1 MTGASERD
9 GYTIVP
15 DFLKLDARLTVQ
27 SEAVYQALLMHVDR
41 RTRTCFPGRATIA
54 RVARV
59 SRKTVERTL
68 PLLAA
73 LGYITIEHRQNGDQ
87 LLSNLYTL
95 HVVAP
100 NDRPIG
106 TRDPSDSQ
114 TLGSDSQ
121 TPGGSDSQTP
131 GGIDSQTR
139 GSDSETREV
148 ATGRR
153 PNQNHKN
160 QIHDVQRRAK
170 DESADDDAGAP
181 APKARR
187 SAAPYSES
195 FEHWWASYPRREGK
209 RDAFKAFEHLRK
221 NGDLPEL
228 DELIERT
235 QRYAATRTDPRYT
248 KLPAGWLREGRYDD
262 DLTSAPAAKQSE
274 GARQMSSWLESRG
287 SSLAEYEQRKGE
299 PGWLEALK
307 QQTAP

>member
-1 MTGASERD
+1 MTGERD

-15 DFLKLDARLTVQ
+15 DFVKLDARLTVQ

-59 SRKTVERTL
+59 SRKTVERML

-95 HVVAP
+95 HVLAP
-100 NDRPIG
+100 KDRPIG
-106 TRDPSDSQ
+106 TGGPSDSQ

-121 TPGGSDSQTP
+121 TPEGS
-131 GGIDSQTR
+131 DSQTR
-139 GSDSETREV
+139 GSDSETRGV

-153 PNQNHKN
+153 PNQNHKK
-160 QIHDVQRRAK
+160 QIHNVQRRSN

-181 APKARR
+181 VPKARR

-195 FEHWWASYPRREGK
+195 FELWWASYPRREGK
-209 RDAFKAFEHLRK
+209 RDALKAFEHLRK
-221 NGDLPEL
+221 SGDLPEL

-235 QRYAATRTDPRYT
+235 RRYAATRTDPKYT

-262 DLTSAPAAKQSE
+262 DMLSAPAAKQSE
-274 GARQMSSWLESRG
+274 GARQMSSWLEAHG

-307 QQTAP
+307 QQAES